1 MRVRGDP
8 IAACNHAA
16 APSELHQVP
25 ARVGRRSQLRSC
37 NHLLLSTALGRI
49 KRHARHALAPAL
61 AWRPSQGIEG
71 LLGAAMGGGLEM
83 LEILVKH
90 SLEDINDM
98 PAPDE
103 ERSDGERGTTGT
115 ALRTAARLGHVET
128 VKYLLDKGADPG
140 LRDARGR
147 TARELAKAKGNIEA
161 VSLLQEH

>member
-1 MRVRGDP
+1 MLRHP
-8 IAACNHAA
+8 LSYIKFLL
-16 APSELHQVP
+16 ELG
-25 ARVGRRSQLRSC
+25 ADRNFGRAITYISALHLAVS
-37 NHLLLSTALGRI
+37 NDTPDTLLLLLSHRAQVKGS
-49 KRHARHALAPAL
+49 KA
-61 AWRPSQGIEG
+61 

-83 LEILVKH
+83 LKILAKH
-90 SLEDINDM
+90 SPEDINDM

-103 ERSDGERGTTGT
+103 EWSDGERGTTGT

-128 VKYLLDKGADPG
+128 VKYLLDKGTDPG